1 MFGCRVWIIAS
12 VLVSG
17 CSQDRGEDGAQ
28 ASKRTT
34 EPSPMVT
41 FERPP
46 TLAEAQAAGAK
57 CGVEVKYYD
66 GIGRPAPWALYLPV
80 DATEDEEECYFARI
94 RKVLNEPT
102 ETSAQ

>member
-1 MFGCRVWIIAS
+1 MLTCRVWIIAS
-12 VLVSG
+12 LLVGG
-17 CSQDRGEDGAQ
+17 CSQGGSEDSAQ

-34 EPSPMVT
+34 EPSSTVT
-41 FERPP
+41 IERPP

-80 DATEDEEECYFARI
+80 DATADEEECYFSRI
-94 RKVLNEPT
+94 RKVLTEPT